1 MEVQGAFFCDSAY
14 IDQSTGKMN
23 VVGIY
28 NEIGANYF
36 PTHLK
41 ITFFV
46 VLLEKSILEET
57 PKEIYVDFIDE
68 DGRKFYASET
78 HTFED
83 NSKPDKNRIYR
94 LTNLTF
100 HKPGAY
106 AANIFVDKNFIKSA
120 KLIIKKDY
128 NFGF

>member
-14 IDQSTGKMN
+14 MDQTTGKMN

-28 NEIGANYF
+28 NEIGSKYF

-41 ITFFV
+41 ITSFV
-46 VLLEKSILEET
+46 VLLEKSIFEDP
-57 PKEIYVDFIDE
+57 PKEIHVDFIDE

-78 HTFED
+78 YTFED
-83 NSKPDKNRIYR
+83 NSKPDKNKIYR

-100 HKPGAY
+100 NTLGVY
-106 AANIFVDKNFIKSA
+106 AANIFVDGNFIKSA
-120 KLIIKKDY
+120 KLIVKKDY
-128 NFGF
+128 AF